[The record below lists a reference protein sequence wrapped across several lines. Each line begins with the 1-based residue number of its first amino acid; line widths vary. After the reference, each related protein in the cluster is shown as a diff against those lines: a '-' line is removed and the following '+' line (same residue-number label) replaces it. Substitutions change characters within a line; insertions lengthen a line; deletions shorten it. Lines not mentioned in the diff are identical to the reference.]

1 MHPIV
6 GGGKTSVLYDPD
18 VDAELPGRCHV
29 EAWAPQVP
37 GICEVLHARLV
48 DYAYPPHC
56 HQTWAVL
63 IVDDGAIRYD
73 LDRRRCGAA
82 GQTVTILPPGVAHDG
97 RPAPGASG
105 FRKRELYLDKAF
117 FPADLT
123 GAAVDH
129 TNISDPALRS
139 ALSQLHDC
147 LLQDAA
153 TLDAEARLALIA
165 ERITGHLTRTS
176 HQAPSPEPGIAWQF
190 RRLLDDHIASQ
201 VSLAWAAA
209 MLDRSVEHLVRS
221 FTRQFGLSP
230 HAYVIGRRI
239 DAARRLMLQGA
250 APADVAT
257 AVGFYDQAH
266 FTRHFKRHTATTPA
280 SYARSHTRRAA

>member
-1 MHPIV
+1 
-6 GGGKTSVLYDPD
+6 LYDLD

-37 GICEVLHARLV
+37 GIREVFHAHLV

-56 HQTWAVL
+56 HETWAVL

-82 GQTVTILPPGVAHDG
+82 GQTVTILPPGVTHDG

-105 FRKRELYLDKAF
+105 FRKRELYLDGAF
-117 FPADLT
+117 LPAGLT

-129 TNISDPALRS
+129 TSISDPPLR
-139 ALSQLHDC
+139 AAISQLHDC
-147 LLQDAA
+147 LLREAEH
-153 TLDAEARLALIA
+153 LDTEARLALIG
-165 ERITGHLTRTS
+165 ERITGHLTR
-176 HQAPSPEPGIAWQF
+176 APHSASSPEPGIAWQL
-190 RRLLDDHIASQ
+190 RQLLDDHVTGQ
-201 VSLAWAAA
+201 MSLAWAATT
-209 MLDRSVEHLVRS
+209 LDRSIPHLVRS

-239 DAARRLMLQGA
+239 DAARRLMLRGT

-280 SYARSHTRRAA
+280 SYARSHVRRAGRAG